1 VGLKRLGKNPKK
13 FRVMQILGAS
23 IARQC
28 VSPAGFLVMPTLK
41 PLPSTFRSK
50 VQVEEAWFFFCVLSR
65 QPVFGGGGAKAVPLC
80 VATHVTRCAPPP
92 LLPPFDMGP
101 GSQVSETERE
111 DLEESEK
118 TQYWVERLCQTRLEQ
133 ISSAENEI
141 PEVTEIPLHVDPP
154 DSHLQNN
161 TLWGQWEA
169 GWPLVII
176 TSHTGGHFTVY
187 SPALTAAVT
196 SCHEEGR

>member
-1 VGLKRLGKNPKK
+1 MKNKAELAFLRTGQPCGEIRAKLNPRRVGVGLKRLGKNPKR

-80 VATHVTRCAPPP
+80 VATHVTRCAPPFVASF
-92 LLPPFDMGP
+92 LHGSWVP
-101 GSQVSETERE
+101 GV
-111 DLEESEK
+111 
-118 TQYWVERLCQTRLEQ
+118 
-133 ISSAENEI
+133 
-141 PEVTEIPLHVDPP
+141 
-154 DSHLQNN
+154 
-161 TLWGQWEA
+161 
-169 GWPLVII
+169 
-176 TSHTGGHFTVY
+176 
-187 SPALTAAVT
+187 
-196 SCHEEGR
+196 